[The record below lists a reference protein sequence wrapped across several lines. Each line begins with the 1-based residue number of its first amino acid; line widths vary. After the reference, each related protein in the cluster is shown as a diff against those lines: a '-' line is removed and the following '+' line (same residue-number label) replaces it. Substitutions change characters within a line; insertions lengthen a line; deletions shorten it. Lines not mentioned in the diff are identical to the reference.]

1 MDIGIIGA
9 GKVGFSLGK
18 YFTLQGVKL
27 SGYYSRNPE
36 SAKEAAEFTGTKAVD
51 TMKQIVEVSD
61 VLVLTVPDGQIS
73 QVWEELRELDLA
85 GKIMVHCSGALTT
98 DVFDQKRE
106 DTFVYSVHPLL
117 AVSDKYESYQIFKDA
132 LFTIEG
138 SPERMEEMCIL
149 FESCGNRIQPIEKE
163 SKMLYHAAASVASNF
178 MVTIADTAQQMLQ
191 RCGFSE
197 ETAENALSVLM
208 RENINS
214 VIQKGTKAALTG
226 PIERADTGTVKGHIS
241 VLTEEEKEVYLALA
255 RRTVKLAEK
264 KHPERSYQEMEEVLK

>member
-1 MDIGIIGA
+1 MDIGMIGA

-18 YFTLQGVKL
+18 YFTLHGIKV
-27 SGYYSRNPE
+27 SGYYSRNPK
-36 SAKEAAEFTGTKAVD
+36 SAKEAAEFTGTKAFD

-73 QVWEELRELDLA
+73 PVWKELKELELA
-85 GKIMVHCSGALTT
+85 GKIMIHCSGALTT
-98 DVFDQKRE
+98 DVFADKAK

-117 AVSDKYESYQIFKDA
+117 AVSDKYESYEIFKDA

-149 FESCGNRIQPIEKE
+149 FQSCGNRIQPIKKE
-163 SKMLYHAAASVASNF
+163 SKMLYHAAASLASNF

-197 ETAENALSVLM
+197 EMSENALSVLM

-226 PIERADTGTVKGHIS
+226 PIERADTGTVKGHLS
-241 VLTEEEKEVYLALA
+241 VLNEEERAVYLALA
-255 RRTVKLAEK
+255 RETVKLAEK

>member
-1 MDIGIIGA
+1 MDIGMIGA

-18 YFTLQGVKL
+18 YFTLHGVKV
-27 SGYYSRNPE
+27 SGYYSRNPK
-36 SAKEAAEFTGTKAVD
+36 SAKEAAEFTGTKAFD

-73 QVWEELRELDLA
+73 TVWKELKELELA
-85 GKIMVHCSGALTT
+85 GKIMIHCSGALTT
-98 DVFDQKRE
+98 DVFANKAK

-117 AVSDKYESYQIFKDA
+117 AVSDKYESYEIFKDA

-149 FESCGNRIQPIEKE
+149 FQSCGNRIQPIKKE
-163 SKMLYHAAASVASNF
+163 SKMLYHAAASLASNF
-178 MVTIADTAQQMLQ
+178 MVTIADTAQLMLQ

-197 ETAENALSVLM
+197 EMSENALSVLM

-226 PIERADTGTVKGHIS
+226 PIERADTGTVKGHLS
-241 VLTEEEKEVYLALA
+241 VLNEEERAVYLALA
-255 RRTVKLAEK
+255 RETVKLAEK

>member
-1 MDIGIIGA
+1 MDIGMIGA

-18 YFTLQGVKL
+18 YFTLHGVKV
-27 SGYYSRNPE
+27 SGYYSRNPK
-36 SAKEAAEFTGTKAVD
+36 SAKEAAEFTGTKAFD

-73 QVWEELRELDLA
+73 TVWKELKELELA
-85 GKIMVHCSGALTT
+85 GKIMIHCSGALTT
-98 DVFDQKRE
+98 DVFADKAK

-117 AVSDKYESYQIFKDA
+117 AVSDKYESYEIFKDA

-149 FESCGNRIQPIEKE
+149 FQSCGNRIQPIKKE
-163 SKMLYHAAASVASNF
+163 SKMLYHAAASLASNF

-197 ETAENALSVLM
+197 EMSENALSVLM
-208 RENINS
+208 KENINS

-226 PIERADTGTVKGHIS
+226 PIERADTGTVKGHLS
-241 VLTEEEKEVYLALA
+241 VLNEEERAVYLALA
-255 RRTVKLAEK
+255 RETVKLAEK

>member
-1 MDIGIIGA
+1 MDIGMIGA

-18 YFTLQGVKL
+18 YFTLHGVKV
-27 SGYYSRNPE
+27 SGYYSRNPK
-36 SAKEAAEFTGTKAVD
+36 SAKEAAEFTGTKAFD

-73 QVWEELRELDLA
+73 TVWKELKELELA
-85 GKIMVHCSGALTT
+85 GKIMIHCSGALTT
-98 DVFDQKRE
+98 DVFADKAK

-117 AVSDKYESYQIFKDA
+117 AVSDKYESYEIFKDA

-149 FESCGNRIQPIEKE
+149 FQSCGNRIQPIKKE
-163 SKMLYHAAASVASNF
+163 SKMLYHAAASLASNF
-178 MVTIADTAQQMLQ
+178 MVTIADTAQLMLQ

-197 ETAENALSVLM
+197 EMSENALSVLM

-226 PIERADTGTVKGHIS
+226 PIERADTGTVKGHLS
-241 VLTEEEKEVYLALA
+241 VLNEEERAVYLALA
-255 RRTVKLAEK
+255 RETVKLAEK